1 MDTGTLI
8 AILFV
13 IPITWALFSLPWLY
27 YIKAEGRKHYK
38 KNKKVYPYLSYPF
51 YKKIFLLGLR
61 GAVNKITIVVTFA
74 LNIMTLLGMVL
85 CIVLLIHFNIY
96 VDYCSRAA
104 AGAVLLLAFLKGFL
118 HFTDMPKL

>member
-1 MDTGTLI
+1 MDKGTLI
-8 AILFV
+8 GVLFV
-13 IPITWALFSLPWLY
+13 FPIAWAMFSLPILY

-74 LNIMTLLGMVL
+74 FNIITVIGMVL

-96 VDYCSRAA
+96 VSYCLRAA
-104 AGAVLLLAFLKGFL
+104 AGAEILLALLKAFL